1 MRINKI
7 MDIRDAVSRI
17 KDGDRVMVGGFGLRG
32 TPDALVDALVEHG
45 AKDLTIISNDAGSPG
60 IGIGKL
66 LRNNQVKNMI
76 GNYYN
81 WNTDVADAFN
91 AGKLGVTLVPQGT
104 FAEAIRAAGAG
115 IPAFYTATCAGTQ
128 LAKGKETKQFDGKTY
143 VLEKAI
149 HADAALIRAYK
160 ADTLGNLVYC
170 KTARNFN
177 PSMAMAAKYTIALV
191 EEIVES
197 GKLDPECIVTPHIF
211 VNAIVKEGRG

>member
-7 MDIRDAVSRI
+7 MDIMDAVSRI

-115 IPAFYTATCAGTQ
+115 IPAFYTATCAGTK
-128 LAKGKETKQFDGKTY
+128 LAEDKETKQFDGKTY

-149 HADAALIRAYK
+149 QADAALIRAYK
-160 ADTLGNLVYC
+160 ADTLGNLIYC

-191 EEIVES
+191 DEIVES

-211 VNAIVKEGRG
+211 VNAIVKEGR